1 MKYVTKI
8 NNNVWNVC
16 TMGPVK
22 GYFPSPGFCHPHYLP
37 ILSHFQT
44 ACVACACILFEIT
57 IEAVIDD
64 KTGLTIVLDNVTL
77 HNISYQIYC
86 V

>member
-1 MKYVTKI
+1 MFLHISNLKVCSILVKYVTII
-8 NNNVWNVC
+8 NNNVWNVY

-44 ACVACACILFEIT
+44 ACVACACILFE
-57 IEAVIDD
+57 
-64 KTGLTIVLDNVTL
+64 K
-77 HNISYQIYC
+77 
-86 V
+86 